1 MYGIVIG
8 NRGSLLSGL
17 CSGAKF
23 GVTDESA
30 VKALLELAKL
40 RLYDAFSAQM
50 ARWSPD
56 RLHYGPFVSVGTRE
70 SLV

>member
-1 MYGIVIG
+1 MCGIVIG
-8 NRGSLLSGL
+8 NRGSLLSRL

-30 VKALLELAKL
+30 VKALLESAKL
-40 RLYDAFSAQM
+40 RLYDAFLAQM
-50 ARWSPD
+50 AHWSSD
-56 RLHYGPFVSVGTRE
+56 RLHYGLFVPVGTGE